1 MINLAYGFDPN
12 KISTSD
18 FLKFQ
23 FTKNMIESSVINLF
37 QSIKKMG
44 GNSFLVYNKISELS
58 PIMKPIDEKNFY
70 KSRKLLFNYF
80 PNIINNIKSSNSIS
94 FLSNRYD
101 INNITTIS
109 EYNSLN
115 PNSIINMNISIKSNI
130 NDYLLD
136 INCSNILIDLF
147 ISFIDKYCIIKTK
160 DIYEYYQRNIEN
172 IKYTNIPIIDN
183 TIIDLYFSTI
193 SREVNEFKYIPILHK
208 NVDMMH
214 NIITYNLSIN
224 CTENNIV

>member
-23 FTKNMIESSVINLF
+23 FTKNMIESSVINLS

-44 GNSFLVYNKISELS
+44 GNSFLVYNKISELA
-58 PIMKPIDEKNFY
+58 PIIKSIDETNFY
-70 KSRKLLFNYF
+70 KSKKMLFNYF
-80 PNIINNIKSSNSIS
+80 PNIISNIKSFNSIS
-94 FLSNRYD
+94 FLSNKYD
-101 INNITTIS
+101 INNIITIS
-109 EYNSLN
+109 EYNYST
-115 PNSIINMNISIKSNI
+115 PNSIINMNISIKCNI

-136 INCSNILIDLF
+136 INCSTILIDLF
-147 ISFIDKYCIIKTK
+147 ISFVNKYSIIKIK
-160 DIYEYYQRNIEN
+160 DIYDYYQNNINN

-183 TIIDLYFSTI
+183 TIIDLYFSII
-193 SREVNEFKYIPILHK
+193 SREANEFKYIPILYK
-208 NVDMMH
+208 NVDMLN

-224 CTENNIV
+224 CVENNIV